1 MAEFFI
7 IILRVI
13 EGKNNT
19 FRNKNHFNEMELSPD
34 CMANFQIFK
43 SILVYLTLILVSEK
57 RMHFLAVEIML
68 STQQQEKR
76 KERDELSKVSVNV

>member
-7 IILRVI
+7 IILRVV

-19 FRNKNHFNEMELSPD
+19 FRNKNHFNEMELSHD

-43 SILVYLTLILVSEK
+43 SILVYLTLMLVSDK

-68 STQQQEKR
+68 NTAAGEK
-76 KERDELSKVSVNV
+76 K